1 MPNNMD
7 LLGIRHQNLETTP
20 SQNRFH
26 CLRHSFGKGI
36 VDLDIGHSTHR
47 FLPGAIYAMLG
58 NSRWNQLQPSKFV
71 VTDVTELGWSLQIV
85 FYTRLPTILHCD
97 DNAMRA
103 LRLVSTF
110 KSSWFRSFSSK
121 RWLDSAQLDLVEHDV
136 FLPLFLSIYNVI
148 ICNCIILYI
157 YIIIYIYTVCIDA
170 RSFWIILSLLILIL
184 NQLPSLLHLPA
195 PSAIV
200 FEQKRGTNL

>member
-1 MPNNMD
+1 METNIPLTTKKVPISRTCPRLFGSFVGSPWTLNRYRSTGCYLFHLFLLHERLAGLALNCFEIPGFLSLQLVLHFLHLLQFSLNLEWQGYSMVTIASRNLILVASSLEAEIKMNQDESMSQMPNNMD

-71 VTDVTELGWSLQIV
+71 VTDVTELG
-85 FYTRLPTILHCD
+85 
-97 DNAMRA
+97 
-103 LRLVSTF
+103 
-110 KSSWFRSFSSK
+110 
-121 RWLDSAQLDLVEHDV
+121 
-136 FLPLFLSIYNVI
+136 
-148 ICNCIILYI
+148 
-157 YIIIYIYTVCIDA
+157 
-170 RSFWIILSLLILIL
+170 
-184 NQLPSLLHLPA
+184 
-195 PSAIV
+195 
-200 FEQKRGTNL
+200 